1 MYRLDRECK
10 VARVKAV
17 RGSMTQQVEVLLAL
31 TPDDLVPQDHP
42 IRRIKPIVEGVPKEL
57 SPVFNRM
64 YSQVGRPS
72 IPPEH
77 LLKANLLIALYSIR
91 SEPATGG
98 FCERLQYDLLFKWFL
113 DMNIMD
119 PAPSASLKTC
129 FDPTTFSKNR
139 TRLLDHEVAP
149 RFFQTVVSEARR
161 HRLLSEEHFSV
172 DGTLLEAW
180 ASMKSLRPK
189 DDDQEASCRER
200 RTQPLEGLPGRA
212 PQERHPRLHHR
223 PRGQAGPQGT
233 GARGPSLLLRAHPYG
248 QPACGGPVDVL
259 LTQATGT
266 AGREAALEMLERY
279 PSTRRLTVGADRG
292 YDTRDFVE
300 TCRFAGHNTP
310 RGQASALPFGWS
322 YHPSSWVPGQPA
334 GAQAHRGD
342 QRWIKRVAGGA
353 KLRYRGVARNQLWPE
368 LTTAVYTLLRMAK
381 LLLPGARPRA
391 SCA

>member
-189 DDDQEASCRER
+189 DDDQEPPAGSGGRNPWRDFRGER
-200 RTQPLEGLPGRA
+200 RKNATHVSTTDREARLARKGPGHEA
-212 PQERHPRLHHR
+212 RLCFSGHILMAN
-223 PRGQAGPQGT
+223 P
-233 GARGPSLLLRAHPYG
+233 
-248 QPACGGPVDVL
+248 PA
-259 LTQATGT
+259 
-266 AGREAALEMLERY
+266 AGRWTCSSLRPLAQQGGK
-279 PSTRRLTVGADRG
+279 RLWRCWSA
-292 YDTRDFVE
+292 
-300 TCRFAGHNTP
+300 TP
-310 RGQASALPFGWS
+310 P
-322 YHPSSWVPGQPA
+322 
-334 GAQAHRGD
+334 
-342 QRWIKRVAGGA
+342 RVVS
-353 KLRYRGVARNQLWPE
+353 R
-368 LTTAVYTLLRMAK
+368 
-381 LLLPGARPRA
+381 
-391 SCA
+391 

>member
-149 RFFQTVVSEARR
+149 RFFPDGGIGGPAPSAAVRGAFQRGRHPAGGVGLHEEPATQGRR
-161 HRLLSEEHFSV
+161 P
-172 DGTLLEAW
+172 G
-180 ASMKSLRPK
+180 
-189 DDDQEASCRER
+189 ASCRER

-300 TCRFAGHNTP
+300 TCRLLGITP
-310 RGQASALPFGWS
+310 HVARRQRSLLDGRTTR
-322 YHPSSWVPGQPA
+322 HPGYRVSQRVRKRIEEINGGSRESPA
-334 GAQAHRGD
+334 GPSCVTEG
-342 QRWIKRVAGGA
+342 
-353 KLRYRGVARNQLWPE
+353 WPE
-368 LTTAVYTLLRMAK
+368 T
-381 LLLPGARPRA
+381 
-391 SCA
+391 SCGPS